1 MRLFEVPM
9 ACKTEFEE
17 LVGKDAGLW
26 EAVHTLSDFHE
37 GITISRFFAYSVMF
51 DDIFGK

>member
-1 MRLFEVPM
+1 MELFKLHM

-26 EAVHTLSDFHE
+26 EAVHTLSYFHV
-37 GITISRFFAYSVMF
+37 GITINGFV
-51 DDIFGK
+51 G